1 MVKQK
6 IFNCVVIILFITR
19 GLHSQTLLEQKPKK
33 SLWSLITIDKGREH
47 KEGYWFD
54 KLFRS
59 REFSAP
65 ITYMPVEIRYG
76 LGFNGKFSGSSSS
89 PSAGDLDNWIWYD
102 KEVASLDQEAKNI
115 FGAALDIDFAMVN
128 IPYLIMNT
136 SWMNFLTG
144 INYRSSSIFLPK
156 NIPNDWKEGTSISE
170 NNIQFKPDIKEYLI
184 TNNLQWQPFNPWYI
198 NFRYSYGL
206 ASSKFYFDKD
216 IETINTTPSG
226 SGTSMALGLG
236 FRYIIDPGKSNRFS
250 IGFDIRHSYTKINK
264 IIDPDNITP
273 VNRFDIANYGIYFTL
288 STFYGG
294 DKTIGDEAKNVYY
307 RKDYLTSKNKFI
319 EFIKQY
325 PNHSNR
331 YRAMKYI
338 SECNRKIPYQ
348 IMDQGLAFD
357 DQGDSEKALDKYLKA
372 RKRVVENDTLIIEA
386 LNFRIDEIAKKWM
399 NSAEMLLDK
408 GLYQNALSLVKKVAK
423 FSDIGTMH
431 LDRFRSYVILAQGEK
446 LQSILILGKAM
457 EKYSKALELNS
468 KLGSKVFALQYQAG
482 IQLIE
487 LADKVDEPDEI
498 ILAIESLKEARGLS
512 SEIGYRNEKLLKDL
526 GNKLKRLS
534 DYKSDIIIDHK
545 MSQARYLQ
553 AVARSPRLT
562 IGMTLPLIEELLGSP
577 HEIVISDE
585 TMAKQQ
591 LWIYNL
597 NDRQLHL
604 SFEDFILFKI
614 EEI

>member
-6 IFNCVVIILFITR
+6 IFNWIVIILFIT
-19 GLHSQTLLEQKPKK
+19 GHLYSESLLKEKPNK
-33 SLWSLITIDKGREH
+33 LFWGLITLDKERKYEQ
-47 KEGYWFD
+47 GYWFD
-54 KLFRS
+54 KWFRS

-65 ITYMPVEIRYG
+65 ITYMPIEIRYG

-102 KEVASLDQEAKNI
+102 QEVSSLDQEFKNI
-115 FGAALDIDFAMVN
+115 LGFALDIDFAMVN

-144 INYRSSSIFLPK
+144 INYRSSSIVLPK
-156 NIPNDWKEGTSISE
+156 NIPNDWKEGTIISE
-170 NNIQFKPDIKEYLI
+170 NNIQFKPEIKEYLI
-184 TNNLQWQPFNPWYI
+184 TNTLQWQPFNPWYI
-198 NFRYSYGL
+198 NFRYGYGL
-206 ASSKFYFDKD
+206 ASSKFYFEKD
-216 IETINTTPSG
+216 NGTINAAPSG
-226 SGTSMALGLG
+226 TGTSMALGLG

-250 IGFDIRHSYTKINK
+250 IGIDFRHSYTKINK
-264 IIDPDNITP
+264 ITDLDNITP

-294 DKTIGDEAKNVYY
+294 SKTIGDEAKNVYY
-307 RKDYLTSKNKFI
+307 KKDYLTSKSKFK
-319 EFIKQY
+319 EFMSQY

-338 SECNRKIPYQ
+338 AECNRKIPYQ

-357 DQGDSEKALDKYLKA
+357 DLGDSEKALDKYLRA
-372 RKRVVENDTLIIEA
+372 RSRIVENDTLIIDA
-386 LNFRIDEIAKKWM
+386 LNFRINEIAKKWM
-399 NSAEMLLDK
+399 NSAELLLDK
-408 GLYQNALSLVKKVAK
+408 GLFKDALGLVKKVAN
-423 FSDIGTMH
+423 FSDIGSIH

-468 KLGSKVFALQYQAG
+468 KLGSRVFALQYQAG
-482 IQLIE
+482 IQLVE
-487 LADKVDEPDEI
+487 LADMVHEPDEI
-498 ILAIESLKEARGLS
+498 ILAIQSLKEAKKLS
-512 SEIGYRNEKLLKDL
+512 SDIGSRNEKLLKDL
-526 GNKLKRLS
+526 LNKLRRFS
-534 DYKSDIIIDHK
+534 DYKSGIIIDHK

-553 AVARSPRLT
+553 AIARSPRLT
-562 IGMTLPLIEELLGSP
+562 IGMTLPLIEELLGTP
-577 HEIVISDE
+577 HERVISDKIME
-585 TMAKQQ
+585 EQQ

-597 NDRQLHL
+597 EDKQLLL
-604 SFEDFILFKI
+604 SFKDFILFKI